1 MAEACL
7 VPREP
12 QSMVETK
19 IACLSLLNSDL
30 HCLLQGSVMIL
41 WSLDPPPLP
50 PWGPNGVG
58 EVAGTLHWVAMTFP
72 VRMLGGS
79 AVPLG
84 ESVGYV

>member
-1 MAEACL
+1 MPVLAEFRPPL
-7 VPREP
+7 SSPRVCYDTLEP
-12 QSMVETK
+12 GPST
-19 IACLSLLNSDL
+19 
-30 HCLLQGSVMIL
+30 
-41 WSLDPPPLP
+41 LP

>member
-1 MAEACL
+1 
-7 VPREP
+7 
-12 QSMVETK
+12 MVETE
-19 IACLSLLNSDL
+19 IACLFLLNSDL
-30 HCLLQGSVMIL
+30 HYLLQGSVMIL
-41 WSLDPPPLP
+41 WSLDPSTPST
-50 PWGPNGVG
+50 WGPNAISGVD